1 VRPGAGPGVTRFRLG
16 RTAGFGP
23 GVRPDPGR
31 AAGRERPA
39 LHRLGRGR
47 TGL

>member
-23 GVRPDPGR
+23 GVCPDPGR

-47 TGL
+47 TEL